1 MTGGLG
7 PALLDGLRAAGPRE
21 ALVHGGLRLSG
32 DDVLEMVSA
41 AVARLTERGVRP
53 GDTVACLYGDGTESL
68 LGRIAAVALGCP
80 FVQVWRGVPVEV
92 AVRALRALDASVL
105 LYAPG
110 RRDDVQPLLAAWPMR
125 VRQALDDE
133 LFLSPA
139 PGPVGEPHPA
149 DPGAVSFATFSS
161 GTTGPSKIVAYAHR
175 TEAAHLAAARAMFGP
190 PPWRLLVTPR
200 AGYLRKLFALW
211 TLAGGGTAI
220 LEPAGPPARLAE
232 AIEREAAT
240 HLMAGRPADLYALA
254 EHLEDAPAD
263 LTALRLMIYGGAAA
277 VPARTARAA
286 GRLGPLLMQ
295 NYGTTESGFLTVL
308 EPRDHARPEL
318 LMSVGRAAPGV
329 ELRVRAPDGTD
340 LPPGEAGEVWVRS
353 PQRMIGYVDDDS
365 RTAAAV
371 RDEWARTGD
380 VGRMD
385 GDGYLFLL
393 DRTEDR
399 LPDGLY
405 AHPIEHVLT
414 GHPAVL
420 DAAVFALPHAS
431 GRVLAGAVVGRDGRR
446 VDLDGLRAL
455 VRGSLG
461 ERCEPHRL
469 WVVDELPRTPGGKPD
484 KAALAARFAA
494 GTDAGAGAST
504 GAPGR
509 PSAP

>member
-1 MTGGLG
+1 MTAGLG
-7 PALLDGLRAAGPRE
+7 PALLDGLRTAGPRE
-21 ALVHGGLRLSG
+21 ALVDGGLRLSG

-41 AVARLTERGVRP
+41 AVARLAGRGVRP
-53 GDTVACLYGDGTESL
+53 GDTIACLYGAGTESL
-68 LGRIAAVALGCP
+68 LGRIAAIVLGCP
-80 FVQVWRGVPVEV
+80 FVQLWSGVPVEV

-105 LYAPG
+105 LYAPD
-110 RRDDVQPLLAAWPMR
+110 RRDDVRPLLAAWPMR
-125 VRQALDDE
+125 VRQPLDGE
-133 LFLSPA
+133 LFRPPA
-139 PGPVGEPHPA
+139 AGPVGEPHPA
-149 DPGAVSFATFSS
+149 DPGGVSFVTFSS
-161 GTTGPSKIVAYAHR
+161 GTTGASKIVAYAHR
-175 TEAAHLAAARAMFGP
+175 TEAAHLAAAQAMFGP

-211 TLAGGGTAI
+211 TMAGGGTAI
-220 LEPAGPPARLAE
+220 LEPDGPPEDIAA

-240 HLMAGRPADLYALA
+240 HLMGGRPVDLYALA

-263 LTALRLMIYGGAAA
+263 LTSLRLIVYGGAAA

-295 NYGTTESGFLTVL
+295 NYGTSESGFLTVL

-340 LPPGEAGEVWVRS
+340 LPPGEVGEVWARS
-353 PQRMIGYVDDDS
+353 PQRMHGYVDDPA
-365 RTAAAV
+365 RAAAAV
-371 RDEWARTGD
+371 RDGWARTGD

-393 DRTEDR
+393 DRAEDR
-399 LPDGLY
+399 LPGGLY

-420 DAAVFALPHAS
+420 DAAVFALPHAA
-431 GRVLAGAVVGRDGRR
+431 GPVLAGAVVARDGRR

-455 VRGSLG
+455 VGRTLG
-461 ERCEPHRL
+461 DRCEPRRL
-469 WVVDELPRTPGGKPD
+469 WEIDELPRTPGGKPD
-484 KAALAARFAA
+484 KAALASRFAA
-494 GTDAGAGAST
+494 GPGAAV
-504 GAPGR
+504 
-509 PSAP
+509 